1 MTRSRTAAGLLLIL
15 ALGAACGCDY
25 LEKRQIA
32 QLLDRRAE
40 ALAAGDANAY
50 FTAYANNARDE
61 WPGLANAREKL
72 AARMKTRPLP
82 SVTFV
87 KREYFIKGGKA
98 VVEERFSLDDKA
110 LAPGRR
116 YDSIEHLTLERGP
129 DGWRIT
135 GGDEV
140 LRLLAGRI
148 EEETLIEQTLF
159 RREAALVKK
168 DIESYLALVSPRYR
182 HKGEGPAE
190 LEAKV
195 RRNFQ
200 IYDDLRFRSYDRKIW
215 FFGDTA
221 TVEQRFSMEAGQVGT
236 PQSFNGR
243 ERFELE
249 RTDEGWKFVRGL

>member
-1 MTRSRTAAGLLLIL
+1 MTRSRRAAGLLLIL
-15 ALGAACGCDY
+15 ALGATAGCKY

-32 QLLDRRAE
+32 QLLDRRAA
-40 ALAAGDANAY
+40 ALAAGDANSY
-50 FTAYANNARDE
+50 FSTYANTARDE
-61 WPGLANAREKL
+61 WPGLASAREKL
-72 AARMKTRPLP
+72 AERLKTQPIP
-82 SVTFV
+82 TVTFV
-87 KREYFIKGGKA
+87 KREYFIKGEKA
-98 VVEERFSLDDKA
+98 VVEERFTLEDKA
-110 LAPGRR
+110 RAPGRR
-116 YDSIEHLTLERGP
+116 YDETGHLTLTRGP

-168 DIESYLALVSPRYR
+168 DIDSYLSLVSPRYR

-200 IYDDLRFRSYDRKIW
+200 IYDDIRFRSFDRKIW